1 MRKELVLG
9 FDIKAQ
15 PDDVTCG
22 PTCLHALYEYYK
34 EYLFLHFPTE
44 KSEFGSGE
52 NRRRKNA

>member
-44 KSEFGSGE
+44 KSEFGSD
-52 NRRRKNA
+52 